1 MLNLKSFLAALL
13 ATSSLVGVNRAEA
26 AYRANYEAALVS
38 QDGSRVI
45 RTAEFVSSGAPLAQ
59 ALEKYQLVLVP
70 TISSDGSYTIA
81 ISLAPE
87 SSTDPQPD
95 QDANHSFSGKIGTPL
110 EIETTI
116 DGVAISLAF
125 MLYEARE

>member
-1 MLNLKSFLAALL
+1 MVNLKSLVAALL
-13 ATSSLVGVNRAEA
+13 ATASLVGVSNAEA
-26 AYRANYEAALVS
+26 AYRANYEAALVNKE
-38 QDGSRVI
+38 GSRVI
-45 RTAEFVSSGAPLAQ
+45 RTAEFVSSGLPLAQ

-70 TISSDGSYTIA
+70 TISADDTYTIA
-81 ISLAPE
+81 VSLASE
-87 SSTDPQPD
+87 SSTDQPLD
-95 QDANHSFSGKIGTPL
+95 QGPSHSYSGKVGTPL

>member
-1 MLNLKSFLAALL
+1 MVNLKSLVAALL
-13 ATSSLVGVNRAEA
+13 ATASLVGVNNAEA
-26 AYRANYEAALVS
+26 AYRANYEAALVN
-38 QDGSRVI
+38 QEGSRVI
-45 RTAEFVSSGAPLAQ
+45 RTAEFVSSGLPLAQ

-70 TISSDGSYTIA
+70 TISADDKYTIA
-81 ISLAPE
+81 VSLASE
-87 SSTDPQPD
+87 SSADQPLA
-95 QDANHSFSGKIGTPL
+95 QGASRLYSGKVGTPL